1 MELNASS
8 NVPLSH
14 HAKVAKKKRK
24 KERKKEKRW
33 GRGDF
38 LSLSSFKSLVAF

>member
-14 HAKVAKKKRK
+14 HAKVAKKKK
-24 KERKKEKRW
+24 KERKKMGE
-33 GRGDF
+33 GRF
-38 LSLSSFKSLVAF
+38 FATFEL